1 MSREIEIVKGL
12 NKGDDTQGCKSALCR
27 LYLRDVV
34 GCFLTVKM
42 HTLVKAVCNPITSR
56 TRERS

>member
-42 HTLVKAVCNPITSR
+42 HTLVKAVCNPIT
-56 TRERS
+56 